1 MYNAEK
7 RKKRLN
13 RLEQFIFKI
22 ISIYKPQLDRW
33 VVKIC
38 IRTGLALV
46 TAGLTGISWWV
57 AIALNIAKEEL
68 KKQFGTDLG
77 ITVIEWLTTIIGF
90 ALFLIGLGIYFLN
103 KWFDKKNKEKPKLLI
118 AILHK
123 SIDDFL
129 NPNFSKIRNGYYKD
143 YEVQTIIINQT
154 KTYKSG
160 ELNFPDY
167 AVFEQQNLISELAT
181 LTRTNSNT
189 EIAYFGLAHIPLLFD
204 IGSKIADKFKIE
216 FFEYNRNSYHWDYL
230 EKGENNLDINQNC
243 VSRDSQIK
251 EAVIKIEISYP
262 INDILIQDVVSN
274 IAVFKSISLNPI
286 KLDSINNT
294 SEIKVISQMF
304 RESVDKIISE
314 HPDITLIHLFYSG
327 PVSLAINLGRKIS
340 KRTDPK
346 FLVYNYMSNAKP
358 KYKWAINL
366 NEDDSSKIVIN

>member
-1 MYNAEK
+1 M
-7 RKKRLN
+7 N

-22 ISIYKPQLDRW
+22 ISIYKPQIDRW

-57 AIALNIAKEEL
+57 AIALNIAREEL
-68 KKQFGTDLG
+68 KRQYGTDLG
-77 ITVIEWLTTIIGF
+77 ITVIEWSTTIIGF
-90 ALFLIGLGIYFLN
+90 VLFLIGLCIYFLN
-103 KWFDKKNKEKPKLLI
+103 KWFDRKNKEKPKLLI

-129 NPNFSKIRNGYYKD
+129 NPSFSNIRNGHYKD
-143 YEVQTIIINQT
+143 YEIQTILINQT
-154 KTYKSG
+154 KTYQSG
-160 ELNFPDY
+160 ELTLPDY
-167 AVFEQQNLISELAT
+167 AIFEQQNLLSELST
-181 LTRTNSNT
+181 LSRTNPNT

-216 FFEYNRNSYHWDYL
+216 FFEYNRNSYQWDYL
-230 EKGENNLDINQNC
+230 DIGENNLEINQNC
-243 VSRDSQIK
+243 VSKDSPVK

-262 INDILIQDVVSN
+262 IIDKTIQDVVSEF
-274 IAVFKSISLNPI
+274 VTLKSISLNPI
-286 KLDSINNT
+286 KLDSINNAT
-294 SEIKVISQMF
+294 EIKDISKIF
-304 RESVDKIISE
+304 RESIDQIISE

-346 FLVYNYMSNAKP
+346 FLVYNYMSNTKP
-358 KYKWAINL
+358 NYKWSINL
-366 NEDDSSKIVIN
+366 NEDYSSKILIN